1 MFWSCFFN
9 SSDGEK
15 KNGSFRLSQRWIT
28 FRIWNGSKV
37 DGKRV
42 RNGCKI
48 NNGVMSGFFFCLQ
61 SFANGN
67 KMVLYLMHVWL
78 ELSSRKVEV
87 LDIYDKS

>member
-1 MFWSCFFN
+1 MMFWSCFFN

-48 NNGVMSGFFFCLQ
+48 NNGVMSGFFFLSANLCKWKQNGPIFNACLV
-61 SFANGN
+61 GI
-67 KMVLYLMHVWL
+67 V
-78 ELSSRKVEV
+78 
-87 LDIYDKS
+87 I